1 MRIGFVGLGAMGS
14 RLARRLLD
22 GGHEVVVSNRSSEPV
37 DRLARAGAQPA
48 ATPAQAARGVEAVL
62 TMVADPDALV
72 AVTEGADGVATGIRP
87 PTALVDLSTVG
98 PAAIVRLAEALPA
111 GTPLLDA
118 PVLGSLAEAES
129 GSLRIFVGGD
139 RETFDRLRPLLDLLG
154 SPVHVGAL
162 GAGAAAKLVANL
174 TLVETIS
181 VLGEALALAD
191 GLGFDREAAF
201 EILAATPIAEQAAR
215 RRPSLDAADYPPRF
229 RLSLA
234 RKDAELVLA
243 AAVAAD
249 VDLRLAGAVRSWLLE
264 AERLGLGDL
273 DYSAVLEAIAPRGA

>member
-1 MRIGFVGLGAMGS
+1 MGS
-14 RLARRLLD
+14 RLARRLCD
-22 GGHEVVVSNRSSEPV
+22 AGHDFVVWNRSPEPV
-37 DRLARAGAQPA
+37 ERLAAAGARIA
-48 ATPAQAARGVEAVL
+48 ATPADVAQDVEAVL

-72 AVTEGADGVATGIRP
+72 AVTEGADGVAAGIRG
-87 PTALVDLSTVG
+87 PTGLVELSTVG
-98 PAAIVRLAEALPA
+98 PAAIRRLAAALPA

-118 PVLGSLAEAES
+118 PVLGSLVEAES

-139 RETFDRLRPLLDLLG
+139 HETFERLRPLLDVIG
-154 SPVHVGAL
+154 SPVHVGGQ

-215 RRPSLDAADYPPRF
+215 RRPSLDARDYPPRF
-229 RLSLA
+229 RLALA
-234 RKDAELVLA
+234 RKDAELVVSA
-243 AAVAAD
+243 AAEAG
-249 VDLRLAGAVRSWLLE
+249 VDLRLADAVRAWLLE
-264 AERLGLGDL
+264 AERRGLADL